1 MIGKK
6 EITLHPHSVIS
17 FFTMMQIQYKSLN
30 LYFRT
35 LAAMERNTL
44 FSLLFLCV
52 ILFSCGGHDHDG
64 SAHDG
69 SAALAVQVYDARYR
83 CVSLLDSLSDELD
96 GFSPRNH
103 EQAMV
108 AANSKAYSALMKMDY
123 MTAAGLYEHVLAE
136 ADCEIERL
144 VADVGLMTIC
154 YRVSN
159 NRRFFDCRA
168 RALERMGRIN
178 EDAALLSASDK
189 ARFERAKIE
198 FGIVSL
204 CYFSNLSMLDDAKRT
219 LGYLNTGA
227 ERSVD
232 PALKLY
238 ARMMLANTAPDA
250 AERFTQL
257 LKGLEEAGECGYTWL
272 TANYRLLLAI
282 LLRDNAGLTS
292 ALPDNLRYLLPG
304 SDSIAVE
311 YVMATAAAADFKS
324 YGDRYM
330 MIEALAVSASCKTQH
345 GAYDEALTLLDS
357 ALAGI
362 NGYYRTYY
370 PADVDFALNV
380 LDRCD
385 VDIEPAM
392 YSDATM
398 YNIPECLLSV
408 RREASC
414 AFAGLG
420 DKYASDINRESYLM
434 LLRTTRLN
442 KKNESGVSAVIDD
455 IMRLDWWLAVVV
467 AIIAVLLVVAI
478 IFNYRKR
485 KHIIS
490 YSNELKR
497 LPVVCRQLFT
507 SLPQEIASKE
517 ELCAHII
524 TLLNNSFEGFARDIR
539 FSFAPA
545 DGNACCSSFEMRY
558 IGGECDTLHVTT
570 TEPLTRE
577 KYSLIE
583 LLVPYVAVAIGE
595 GMRLADIVDEQERLN
610 EMRRACAVYLAEH
623 KRENLLKRV
632 SVSTVMS
639 MRPYIDRLINELRA
653 LQVAS
658 PADAERKLLY
668 VTELTE
674 KLDDLNIIL
683 ERWIK
688 MRQGD
693 MNLQVESFSLAGLFA
708 IIEKSRSLL
717 ESRGITL
724 TVGDGTPV
732 VKADKALTLF
742 MINTLVDNAAKFTPQ
757 GGKVAL
763 ECVEG
768 DGYVE
773 VAVTDSGIG
782 ISQSDIDRILNE
794 KVYDAASIGRDNESL
809 PAKSK
814 GSGFGLMNCR
824 GIIEKYRK
832 SDAVFSV
839 CSMNIESRKGGGSR
853 FSFRLPKGVVRCIVL
868 LLMMLP
874 CRGFAVEDIFDD
886 VRQYADSVYS
896 SNTNGNYT
904 EAFVQAQGAFDLL
917 NAYYRSTVGGND
929 TLSLQDGAY
938 AELGWWR
945 KGVFPE
951 ELTEDIYYNIL
962 DIRNELAIAS
972 LALQRWQAYRYNN
985 YIYSTLYRLV
995 DEDKAVAMQYER
1007 ARDAL
1012 SLRQALI
1019 GISCFLALVLLLYL
1033 IVSYLRHAIIG
1044 KTDEQLVQST
1054 NRRLLELVATASSG
1068 TTAELL
1074 QSIAAELYSSLGER
1088 MCIASV
1094 ALLLVDEREAR
1105 RVAAAVPQPLAGGRA
1120 DVYLH
1125 GVADDGVP
1133 FLSPDALLRVLPL
1146 YATVS
1151 GEEVLVGAIE
1161 FVTERPLSENESV
1174 NIQLIARFVASM
1186 AYHRAV
1192 RVANS
1197 YTTLEEVEEETE
1209 RMKMDENRLHVQN
1222 MIMDNC
1228 LSVIKHETVYYPS
1241 RVRELAQRAL
1251 ASNDGRSENIA
1262 AMTELV
1268 DYYNSVFGILAN
1280 CAKRELDTMCFTLAV
1295 TRVEQL
1301 FDAASRY
1308 VARCVK
1314 KRGVGLSLVYEP
1326 TELCVNVDAELVA
1339 NLFEVLV
1346 DAAMKV
1352 EKNGT
1357 LMLRAADA
1365 GEFVKVELVDG
1376 RRTMSSEEAHELF
1389 TPSRYNIAPQ
1399 SGLLGMEYLVAKE
1412 VVRMHEDYTGRHA
1425 SRMEARADVEGV
1437 VILFTL
1443 PK

>member
-1 MIGKK
+1 MKRNILFC
-6 EITLHPHSVIS
+6 IL
-17 FFTMMQIQYKSLN
+17 FTCI
-30 LYFRT
+30 
-35 LAAMERNTL
+35 A
-44 FSLLFLCV
+44 
-52 ILFSCGGHDHDG
+52 LFSCGGHRHEEA
-64 SAHDG
+64 AHDG
-69 SAALAVQVYDARYR
+69 GAELGVQVYDSRYR
-83 CVSLLDSLSDELD
+83 SVALTDTLSAALEQFFLRDHEL
-96 GFSPRNH
+96 
-103 EQAMV
+103 AMV
-108 AANSKAYSALMKMDY
+108 AANSKAYSVLMKMDY
-123 MTAAGLYEHVLAE
+123 ATAVSLYETVIAE

-154 YRVSN
+154 YRVSD
-159 NRRFFDCRA
+159 NRQFFDCRA

-178 EDAALLSASDK
+178 EDAAMLTASDK

-250 AERFTQL
+250 AERLTLL
-257 LKGLEEAGECGYTWL
+257 LKGLEEAVESGYTWL

-282 LLRDNAGLTS
+282 LLRDNDGLAS
-292 ALPDNLRYLLPG
+292 ATPDNLRYLLHG
-304 SDSIAVE
+304 SDSTAVD
-311 YVMATAAAADFKS
+311 YAMATAAAADFRS

-330 MIEALAVSASCKTQH
+330 MIEALAVSASCKTQR
-345 GAYDEALTLLDS
+345 GCYEEALALLDS
-357 ALAGI
+357 ALTEI

-370 PADVDFALNV
+370 PAETDFAANV

-385 VDIEPAM
+385 IDIEPAM

-420 DKYASDINRESYLM
+420 NKYASDINRESYLM

-442 KKNESGVSAVIDD
+442 KKNESGVSAVTDD
-455 IMRLDWWLAVVV
+455 IKRLDRWLAVVV
-467 AIIAVLLVVAI
+467 AVVVLLLVVTI
-478 IFNYRKR
+478 VFNHRKR
-485 KHIIS
+485 KYTAS

-507 SLPQEIASKE
+507 SLPQDIGSKE
-517 ELCAHII
+517 ELCEHIV
-524 TLLNNSFEGFARDIR
+524 TLLNNSFKGFARDIR
-539 FSFAPA
+539 FSFMHS
-545 DGNACCSSFEMRY
+545 GNDACTCTFEMKY
-558 IGGECDTLHVTT
+558 IGGGCDTLYVTT
-570 TEPLTRE
+570 AEPLTRE

-583 LLVPYVAVAIGE
+583 LLVPYVAVAVGE

-658 PADAERKLLY
+658 PADVARKLQY

-688 MRQGD
+688 MRKGD
-693 MNLQVESFSLAGLFA
+693 MNLQVESFTLAGLFA
-708 IIEKSRSLL
+708 IIEKSRSRF

-724 TVGDGTPV
+724 TVGDGSPV

-757 GGKVAL
+757 GGSVAL
-763 ECVEG
+763 ECVECEK
-768 DGYVE
+768 YVE
-773 VAVTDSGIG
+773 IAVTDSGIG

-794 KVYDAASIGRDNESL
+794 KVYDAASIGCDNENL

-814 GSGFGLMNCR
+814 GGGFGLMNCR

-839 CSMNIESRKGGGSR
+839 CSMNIESRKGCGSR
-853 FSFRLPKGVVRCIVL
+853 FSFRLPKGILRCIVL
-868 LLMMLP
+868 LLMLLP
-874 CRGFAVEDIFDD
+874 FKGQAAVDIFDE
-886 VRQYADSVYS
+886 VRHYADSVYS
-896 SNTNGNYT
+896 CNTNGNYA
-904 EAFVQAQGAFDLL
+904 EAFLQAQGAFDLL
-917 NAYYRSTVGGND
+917 NAYYRSTVGGDD
-929 TLSLQDGAY
+929 TLSLQSGAY
-938 AELGWWR
+938 AELDWWR
-945 KGVFPE
+945 KGVFAE

-962 DIRNELAIAS
+962 DIRNELAVAS

-1007 ARDAL
+1007 AREVL

-1019 GISCFLALVLLLYL
+1019 GISCFLAIVLLLYIL
-1033 IVSYLRHAIIG
+1033 VSYLRHVIIG
-1044 KTDEQLVQST
+1044 KADEHLVQST
-1054 NRRLLELVATASSG
+1054 NRRLLELVATASPG

-1074 QSIAAELYSSLGER
+1074 QHIATELHISLGER
-1088 MCIASV
+1088 MCIERV
-1094 ALLLVDEREAR
+1094 ALLLVDEHEAK
-1105 RVAAAVPQPLAGGRA
+1105 RVAAAAPQQLAGGRA
-1120 DVYLH
+1120 GVYLH
-1125 GVADDGVP
+1125 GVIDNGEP
-1133 FLSPDALLRVLPL
+1133 FCSPDALLRVLPL

-1151 GEEVLVGAIE
+1151 GEEVLVGAME
-1161 FVTERPLSENESV
+1161 LVSGRPLSGNEIV
-1174 NIQLIARFVASM
+1174 NLELIARFVASM
-1186 AYHRAV
+1186 AYHRTV

-1197 YTTLEEVEEETE
+1197 YMTLEEVEEETE
-1209 RMKMDENRLHVQN
+1209 RIKLEENRLHVQN
-1222 MIMDNC
+1222 MVMDNC

-1251 ASNDGRSENIA
+1251 ADNDNRSGNIA

-1301 FDAASRY
+1301 FDDARRY
-1308 VARCVK
+1308 VARCAK
-1314 KRGVGLSLVYEP
+1314 KRGVAVSLVYEP

-1339 NLFEVLV
+1339 NLFEVLM
-1346 DAAMKV
+1346 DAALKV
-1352 EKNGT
+1352 AEEGT
-1357 LMLRAADA
+1357 LLMRATDA
-1365 GEFVKVELVDG
+1365 GDFVKVELVDG

-1389 TPSRYNIAPQ
+1389 TPSRYNIAPNN
-1399 SGLLGMEYLVAKE
+1399 GLHGMEYLVAKE

-1425 SRMEARADVEGV
+1425 LRMEARADVEGV

>member
-1 MIGKK
+1 MK
-6 EITLHPHSVIS
+6 
-17 FFTMMQIQYKSLN
+17 
-30 LYFRT
+30 
-35 LAAMERNTL
+35 RNTL
-44 FSLLFLCV
+44 FCLLLICLA
-52 ILFSCGGHDHDG
+52 LFSCGGDGHAG

-69 SAALAVQVYDARYR
+69 GAALGMQVYDARYR
-83 CVSLLDSLSDELD
+83 SVSLLDSLSSALD
-96 GFSPRNH
+96 GYAALNH

-123 MTAAGLYEHVLAE
+123 AAAVRLYESVLAE

-154 YRVSN
+154 YRVSA
-159 NRRFFDCRA
+159 NRQFFDCRA
-168 RALERMGRIN
+168 GALERMGRIN
-178 EDAALLSASDK
+178 EDVALLSASDK

-219 LGYLNTGA
+219 LGYLDAGA
-227 ERSVD
+227 EKSVD

-238 ARMMLANTAPDA
+238 ARMMLANRASDA
-250 AERFTQL
+250 VERFAL
-257 LKGLEEAGECGYTWL
+257 LAKGLDEAVESGYTWL

-282 LLRDNAGLTS
+282 LLRDYS
-292 ALPDNLRYLLPG
+292 VPSEALPDNLRHILPQAG
-304 SDSIAVE
+304 DSIAMD
-311 YVMATAAAADFKS
+311 YAMATAAAADFKS
-324 YGDRYM
+324 YGDSYM
-330 MIEALAVSASCKTQH
+330 MIEALAVSASCMTQR
-345 GAYDEALTLLDS
+345 GNYTAALALLDS
-357 ALAGI
+357 ALAGV
-362 NGYYRTYY
+362 NGYYRNYY
-370 PADVDFALNV
+370 PEDVDFASNV

-385 VDIEPAM
+385 IDIEPAM
-392 YSDATM
+392 YSDAAM

-420 DKYASDINRESYLM
+420 NKQASDINRESYLM

-442 KKNESGVSAVIDD
+442 KKNESGVSAVTGD
-455 IMRLDWWLAVVV
+455 IRNLDKWLAVAVLAVV
-467 AIIAVLLVVAI
+467 ALLVVTI
-478 IFNYRKR
+478 IFNYRR
-485 KHIIS
+485 RRYTVA

-497 LPVVCRQLFT
+497 LPIVCRQLFS
-507 SLPQEIASKE
+507 SLPQNIGSKE
-517 ELCAHII
+517 ELCDHIV
-524 TLLNNSFEGFARDIR
+524 TLLNSGFEGFARDIR
-539 FSFAPA
+539 FSFTSMGKKAFT
-545 DGNACCSSFEMRY
+545 CSFEIKY
-558 IGGECDTLHVTT
+558 IGGGCDRLHVAAA
-570 TEPLTRE
+570 ESLTRE
-577 KYSLIE
+577 KCSLLE
-583 LLVPYVAVAIGE
+583 MLVPYVAVAVGE
-595 GMRLADIVDEQERLN
+595 GMRLADIVDEQERLI
-610 EMRRACAVYLAEH
+610 EMRHACAVYLAEH

-653 LQVAS
+653 LQAAS
-658 PADAERKLLY
+658 AADAERKLQY

-688 MRQGD
+688 MRRGD
-693 MNLQVESFSLAGLFA
+693 MNLQVESFSLSGLFA
-708 IIEKSRSLL
+708 IIEKSRSLF

-757 GGKVAL
+757 GGSVAL
-763 ECVEG
+763 ECAVG
-768 DGYVE
+768 DGFVE
-773 VAVTDSGIG
+773 VAVTDTGIG
-782 ISQSDIDRILNE
+782 ISQIDIERILNE
-794 KVYDAASIGRDNESL
+794 KVYDAATIGSDNDSL

-814 GSGFGLMNCR
+814 GGGFGLMNCR
-824 GIIEKYRK
+824 GIIEKYKK
-832 SDAVFSV
+832 SDALFSV

-874 CRGFAVEDIFDD
+874 CKGMAAGNVFDD
-886 VRQYADSVYS
+886 IRCCADSVYS
-896 SNTNGNYT
+896 SNTNGNYA
-904 EAFVQAQGAFDLL
+904 EAFVQARKAFDLL
-917 NAYYRSTVGGND
+917 NGYYRSTVGGND
-929 TLSLQDGAY
+929 TLSMESGAY
-938 AELGWWR
+938 AELDWWR
-945 KGVFPE
+945 KGVFAD

-962 DIRNELAIAS
+962 DIRNELAVAS
-972 LALQRWQAYRYNN
+972 LALRRWQAYRYNN

-1007 ARDAL
+1007 AREAK

-1019 GISCFLALVLLLYL
+1019 GISVFLALVLLLYL
-1033 IVSYLRHAIIG
+1033 LVSYLRHTIIG
-1044 KTDEQLVQST
+1044 KADERLVQNT
-1054 NRRLLELVATASSG
+1054 NRRLLGLVASASPGTA
-1068 TTAELL
+1068 AELL
-1074 QSIAAELYSSLGER
+1074 QRIASELHYSLGER
-1088 MCIASV
+1088 MCIERV
-1094 ALLLVDEREAR
+1094 ALLLVDEREATH
-1105 RVAAAVPQPLAGGRA
+1105 VAAAAPQPLAAGRA

-1125 GVADDGVP
+1125 GVVDDGVP
-1133 FLSPDALLRVLPL
+1133 FVSPDALLRVLPL

-1161 FVTERPLSENESV
+1161 FVTERPLSENEGV
-1174 NIQLIARFVASM
+1174 NIELIARFVASV
-1186 AYHRAV
+1186 AYHRTV

-1209 RMKMDENRLHVQN
+1209 RIKLEENRLHVQN
-1222 MIMDNC
+1222 MVMDNC

-1251 ASNDGRSENIA
+1251 AGSEGRGADIV

-1280 CAKRELDTMCFTLAV
+1280 CAKRELDSMCFTLSV

-1301 FDAASRY
+1301 FDDARRY
-1308 VARCVK
+1308 VARCAK
-1314 KRGVGLSLVYEP
+1314 KRGMGLSLVYEP
-1326 TELCVNVDAELVA
+1326 TEACVRVDAELVG
-1339 NLFEVLV
+1339 NLFEALA
-1346 DAAMKV
+1346 DAALKV
-1352 EKNGT
+1352 EKEGV
-1357 LMLRAADA
+1357 LQLRASDA
-1365 GEFVKVELVDG
+1365 GDFVKVELVDG
-1376 RRTMSSEEAHELF
+1376 RRTLTSDEAQELF
-1389 TPSRYNIAPQ
+1389 TPSRYNIA
-1399 SGLLGMEYLVAKE
+1399 SGNGLLGMEYLVAKE
-1412 VVRMHEDYTGRHA
+1412 VVRMHEDYTGQHG

>member
-1 MIGKK
+1 MKRNILFC
-6 EITLHPHSVIS
+6 IL
-17 FFTMMQIQYKSLN
+17 FTCI
-30 LYFRT
+30 
-35 LAAMERNTL
+35 A
-44 FSLLFLCV
+44 
-52 ILFSCGGHDHDG
+52 LFSCGGHRYEEA
-64 SAHDG
+64 AHDG
-69 SAALAVQVYDARYR
+69 GAELGVQVYDSRYR
-83 CVSLLDSLSDELD
+83 SVALTDTLSAALEQFVLRDHEL
-96 GFSPRNH
+96 
-103 EQAMV
+103 AMV
-108 AANSKAYSALMKMDY
+108 AANSKAYSVLMKMDY
-123 MTAAGLYEHVLAE
+123 ATAVSLYEKVIAE

-154 YRVSN
+154 YRVSD
-159 NRRFFDCRA
+159 NRQFFDCRA

-178 EDAALLSASDK
+178 EDAALLTASDK

-250 AERFTQL
+250 AERFTLL
-257 LKGLEEAGECGYTWL
+257 LKGLEEAAESGYTWL

-282 LLRDNAGLTS
+282 LLRDNDGLAS
-292 ALPDNLRYLLPG
+292 ATPDNLRYLLHG
-304 SDSIAVE
+304 SDSTAVD
-311 YVMATAAAADFKS
+311 YAMATAAAADFRS

-330 MIEALAVSASCKTQH
+330 MIEALAVSASCKTQR
-345 GAYDEALTLLDS
+345 GCYEEALALLDS
-357 ALAGI
+357 ALTEI

-370 PADVDFALNV
+370 PAETDFAANV

-385 VDIEPAM
+385 IDIEPAM

-420 DKYASDINRESYLM
+420 NKYASDINRESYLM

-442 KKNESGVSAVIDD
+442 KKNESGVSAVTDD
-455 IMRLDWWLAVVV
+455 IKRLDRWLAVVV
-467 AIIAVLLVVAI
+467 AVVVLLLVVTI
-478 IFNYRKR
+478 VFNHRKR
-485 KHIIS
+485 KYTAS

-507 SLPQEIASKE
+507 SLPQDIGSKE
-517 ELCAHII
+517 ELCDHIV
-524 TLLNNSFEGFARDIR
+524 TLLNNSFKGFARDIR
-539 FSFAPA
+539 FSFMHSGDDAST
-545 DGNACCSSFEMRY
+545 CTFEMKY
-558 IGGECDTLHVTT
+558 IGGGGDTLYVTT
-570 TEPLTRE
+570 AEPLTRE

-583 LLVPYVAVAIGE
+583 LLVPYVAVAVGE

-658 PADAERKLLY
+658 PADVGRKLQY

-688 MRQGD
+688 MRKGD
-693 MNLQVESFSLAGLFA
+693 MNLQVESFTLAGLFA
-708 IIEKSRSLL
+708 IIEKSRSRF

-724 TVGDGTPV
+724 TVGDGSPV

-757 GGKVAL
+757 GGSVEL
-763 ECVEG
+763 ECVECEK
-768 DGYVE
+768 YVE
-773 VAVTDSGIG
+773 IAVTDSGIG

-794 KVYDAASIGRDNESL
+794 KVYDAASIGCDNENL

-814 GSGFGLMNCR
+814 GGGFGLMNCR

-839 CSMNIESRKGGGSR
+839 CSMNIESRKGSGSR
-853 FSFRLPKGVVRCIVL
+853 FSFRLPKGILRCIVL
-868 LLMMLP
+868 LLMLLP
-874 CRGFAVEDIFDD
+874 FKGQAAVDIFDE
-886 VRQYADSVYS
+886 VRHYADSVYS
-896 SNTNGNYT
+896 CNTNGNYA

-917 NAYYRSTVGGND
+917 NAYYRSTVGGDD
-929 TLSLQDGAY
+929 TLSLQSGAY
-938 AELGWWR
+938 AELDWWR
-945 KGVFPE
+945 KGVFAE

-962 DIRNELAIAS
+962 DIRNELAVAS

-1007 ARDAL
+1007 AREVL

-1019 GISCFLALVLLLYL
+1019 GISCFLAIVLLLYIL
-1033 IVSYLRHAIIG
+1033 VSYLRHVIIG
-1044 KTDEQLVQST
+1044 KADEHLVQST
-1054 NRRLLELVATASSG
+1054 NRRLLELVATASPG

-1074 QSIAAELYSSLGER
+1074 QHIATELHISLGER
-1088 MCIASV
+1088 MCIERV
-1094 ALLLVDEREAR
+1094 ALLLVDEHEAK
-1105 RVAAAVPQPLAGGRA
+1105 RVAAAAPQLLAGGRA
-1120 DVYLH
+1120 GVYLH
-1125 GVADDGVP
+1125 GVIDNGEP
-1133 FLSPDALLRVLPL
+1133 FCSPDALLRVLPL

-1151 GEEVLVGAIE
+1151 GEEVLVGAME
-1161 FVTERPLSENESV
+1161 LVSGRPLSGNEIV
-1174 NIQLIARFVASM
+1174 NIELIARFVASM
-1186 AYHRAV
+1186 AYHRTV

-1197 YTTLEEVEEETE
+1197 YMTLEEVEEETE
-1209 RMKMDENRLHVQN
+1209 RIKLEENRLHVQN
-1222 MIMDNC
+1222 MVMDNC

-1251 ASNDGRSENIA
+1251 ADNDNRSGNIA

-1301 FDAASRY
+1301 FDDARRY
-1308 VARCVK
+1308 VARCAK
-1314 KRGVGLSLVYEP
+1314 KRGVAVSLVYEP

-1339 NLFEVLV
+1339 NLFEVLM
-1346 DAAMKV
+1346 DAALKV
-1352 EKNGT
+1352 AEEGT
-1357 LMLRAADA
+1357 LLMRATDA
-1365 GEFVKVELVDG
+1365 GDFVKVELVDG

-1389 TPSRYNIAPQ
+1389 TPSRYNIAPNN
-1399 SGLLGMEYLVAKE
+1399 GLHGMEYLVAKE

-1425 SRMEARADVEGV
+1425 LRMEARADVEGV

>member
-1 MIGKK
+1 MK
-6 EITLHPHSVIS
+6 
-17 FFTMMQIQYKSLN
+17 
-30 LYFRT
+30 
-35 LAAMERNTL
+35 RNTL
-44 FSLLFLCV
+44 FSLLFICLA
-52 ILFSCGGHDHDG
+52 LFSCGGDGHGSSTHDG
-64 SAHDG
+64 GATLG
-69 SAALAVQVYDARYR
+69 MQVYDARYR
-83 CVSLLDSLSDELD
+83 SVSLLDSLSKALD
-96 GFSPRNH
+96 SSSGENH

-108 AANSKAYSALMKMDY
+108 ATNSKAYSALMKMDY
-123 MTAAGLYEHVLAE
+123 ATAVRLYEGVLAG

-154 YRVSN
+154 YRVSD
-159 NRRFFDCRA
+159 NRLFFDCRA
-168 RALERMGRIN
+168 RALERMARIN

-204 CYFSNLSMLDDAKRT
+204 CYFSNLSMLDDARRT

-227 ERSVD
+227 EKSVD
-232 PALKLY
+232 PALRLY
-238 ARMMLANTAPDA
+238 ARMMLANTATGT
-250 AERFTQL
+250 AERFIL
-257 LKGLEEAGECGYTWL
+257 LAKGLDEAGDSGYTWL

-282 LLRDNAGLTS
+282 LLRDNRVAAD
-292 ALPDNLRYLLPG
+292 ALPDNLRHILPQTG
-304 SDSIAVE
+304 DSVAMD
-311 YVMATAAAADFKS
+311 YAMATAAAADFKS
-324 YGDRYM
+324 YGDKYM
-330 MIEALAVSASCKTQH
+330 MIEALAVSASCMTQR
-345 GAYDEALTLLDS
+345 GDYNAALALLDS

-362 NGYYRTYY
+362 NGYYRNYY
-370 PADVDFALNV
+370 PADVDFASNV

-385 VDIEPAM
+385 IDIEPAM

-420 DKYASDINRESYLM
+420 NKQASDINRESYLM

-442 KKNESGVSAVIDD
+442 KKNESGVSAVTGD
-455 IMRLDWWLAVVV
+455 IKNLDKWLAVVV
-467 AIIAVLLVVAI
+467 LAAVVLLVVTI
-478 IFNYRKR
+478 VFNYRR
-485 KHIIS
+485 RRYTLA

-497 LPVVCRQLFT
+497 LPVVCRQLFS
-507 SLPQEIASKE
+507 SLPQDIGSKE
-517 ELCAHII
+517 ELHEHII
-524 TLLNNSFEGFARDIR
+524 TLLNNAFEGFARDIR
-539 FSFAPA
+539 FSFTPLEES
-545 DGNACCSSFEMRY
+545 ACTCSFEMGY
-558 IGGECDTLHVTT
+558 MGGECDRLYVTT
-570 TEPLTRE
+570 AEALTRE
-577 KYSLIE
+577 KRSLLE
-583 LLVPYVAVAIGE
+583 MLVPYVAVAVGE

-653 LQVAS
+653 LQAAPAS
-658 PADAERKLLY
+658 DAERKLQY

-688 MRQGD
+688 MRRGD
-693 MNLQVESFSLAGLFA
+693 MNLQVESFSLSGLFA
-708 IIEKSRSLL
+708 IIEKSRTLFEL
-717 ESRGITL
+717 RGITL
-724 TVGDGTPV
+724 TVGDGSPV

-742 MINTLVDNAAKFTPQ
+742 MINTLVDNAAKFTLR
-757 GGKVAL
+757 GGSVAL
-763 ECVEG
+763 ESVEG
-768 DGYVE
+768 VDFVE
-773 VAVTDSGIG
+773 VAVADTGIG
-782 ISQSDIDRILNE
+782 ISQSDIERILNE
-794 KVYDAASIGRDNESL
+794 KVYDAASIGSDNDNL

-814 GSGFGLMNCR
+814 GGGFGLMNCR
-824 GIIEKYRK
+824 GIIEKYKK
-832 SDAVFSV
+832 SDALFSV

-853 FSFRLPKGVVRCIVL
+853 FSFRLPKGVVRCILL
-868 LLMMLP
+868 LLMILP
-874 CRGFAVEDIFDD
+874 CKGFAVDNIFDD
-886 VRQYADSVYS
+886 VRSCADSVYS
-896 SNTNGNYT
+896 SNIHGNYT
-904 EAFVQAQGAFDLL
+904 EAFVQARKAFALL
-917 NAYYRSTVGGND
+917 NGYYRSTVGGND
-929 TLSLQDGAY
+929 TLSMESGAY
-938 AELGWWR
+938 AELDWWR
-945 KGVFPE
+945 RGIFDE

-962 DIRNELAIAS
+962 DIRNELAVAS

-1007 ARDAL
+1007 AREAK

-1019 GISCFLALVLLLYL
+1019 GISAFLAMVLLLYL
-1033 IVSYLRHAIIG
+1033 LVSYLRHVIIG
-1044 KTDEQLVQST
+1044 KADERLVQNT
-1054 NRRLLELVATASSG
+1054 NRRLLEIVAASSSG

-1074 QSIAAELYSSLGER
+1074 QRIASELHSSLGER
-1088 MCIASV
+1088 MCIGRV

-1105 RVAAAVPQPLAGGRA
+1105 RVAAAAPQPLAAGRA

-1125 GVADDGVP
+1125 GVVDDGVP
-1133 FLSPDALLRVLPL
+1133 FVSPDALLRVLPL

-1151 GEEVLVGAIE
+1151 GKEVLVGAIE
-1161 FVTERPLSENESV
+1161 FVTERPLSGNECV
-1174 NIQLIARFVASM
+1174 NIELIARFVASM
-1186 AYHRAV
+1186 AYHRTV

-1209 RMKMDENRLHVQN
+1209 RIRLEENRLHVQN
-1222 MIMDNC
+1222 MVMDNC

-1251 ASNDGRSENIA
+1251 ASIDGRRENIA

-1301 FDAASRY
+1301 FDDAKRY
-1308 VARCVK
+1308 VARCAK

-1326 TELCVNVDAELVA
+1326 TEACVRVDAELVG
-1339 NLFEVLV
+1339 NLFEALA
-1346 DAAMKV
+1346 DAALKT
-1352 EKNGT
+1352 EKEGV
-1357 LMLRAADA
+1357 LQLRASDA
-1365 GEFVKVELVDG
+1365 GDFVKVELVDG
-1376 RRTMSSEEAHELF
+1376 RRTLTSDEAQELF
-1389 TPSRYNIAPQ
+1389 TPSRYNIA
-1399 SGLLGMEYLVAKE
+1399 SDGGLLGMEYLVAKE
-1412 VVRMHEDYTGRHA
+1412 IVRMHEDYTGLHG